1 MFPSTIESL
10 PRCAGTHRVVFR
22 YRGFRGYPLLFA
34 ISAGAL
40 LALLGAEV
48 ARPHTPNP
56 ATPVGS
62 RTPLAHH
69 PHTTHNPPPR
79 STDAARTAAPR
90 GMRAI
95 PTRHHDLPQEGAPP
109 AAPPRRRNAKRC
121 RPRQAEA
128 ARLRKPTLL
137 VCRRFGPERPVPAS
151 CAARPKGAVGATV
164 SLQMIASCPDV
175 AGGGQPS
182 GPSCV
187 VKVSGR

>member
-1 MFPSTIESL
+1 MFPRPLNRSPGAPERTASCSATAAFVGI
-10 PRCAGTHRVVFR
+10 RCCSPSA
-22 YRGFRGYPLLFA
+22 RGRCSRC
-34 ISAGAL
+34 SARRSRAL
-40 LALLGAEV
+40 T
-48 ARPHTPNP
+48 RQIR

-90 GMRAI
+90 GLRAI